1 MPRPVSRWLFRNAWG
16 SSPANSAAAQASPG
30 AERPAEGVS
39 LDAEIQRLEKLVERN
54 PGEDSV
60 TRPLAAAYV
69 RRGNT
74 LRAAGDL
81 RGALKEYRSA
91 IKYDEDNE
99 EAQKNIAEIVPQ
111 VEGEKTGE
119 YGEPAPLPITPNVT
133 TDTEDDAGPSRPH
146 SPLRKKRDRECVAVA
161 IAFAFLSVVSSSC
174 SLGSSPPRRRLK
186 RATKKDH
193 EYEKRTVVS

>member
-1 MPRPVSRWLFRNAWG
+1 MSLKTKTHALVLSCLAAALAG
-16 SSPANSAAAQASPG
+16 CNSAPEGNNRAANTTAAASPS
-30 AERPAEGVS
+30 AERPVDDAN
-39 LDAEIQRLEKLVERN
+39 LDAEIQRLEKLAERN

-60 TRPLAAAYV
+60 TKPLAAAYV

-74 LRAAGDL
+74 LRAASDL
-81 RGALKEYRSA
+81 RGALKEYRNA

-133 TDTEDDAGPSRPH
+133 TDTEDNDNAEPSPT
-146 SPLRKKRDRECVAVA
+146 PRKNVNRE
-161 IAFAFLSVVSSSC
+161 S
-174 SLGSSPPRRRLK
+174 
-186 RATKKDH
+186 
-193 EYEKRTVVS
+193 

>member
-1 MPRPVSRWLFRNAWG
+1 MNLNTKTLALVLSCLAAALAGCNNAPEG
-16 SSPANSAAAQASPG
+16 NNRASNSAAASASPG
-30 AERPAEGVS
+30 AERPAEGAN

-69 RRGNT
+69 RRGNA

-81 RGALKEYRSA
+81 RGALKDYRNA

-133 TDTEDDAGPSRPH
+133 TDTDEAEPSPTAQP
-146 SPLRKKRDRECVAVA
+146 SPRKNVNR
-161 IAFAFLSVVSSSC
+161 
-174 SLGSSPPRRRLK
+174 G
-186 RATKKDH
+186 
-193 EYEKRTVVS
+193 

>member
-1 MPRPVSRWLFRNAWG
+1 MNLKTKTRTLVLSCLVAALAGCSNAPG
-16 SSPANSAAAQASPG
+16 GNNRTANTAAPAPSPA
-30 AERPAEGVS
+30 AERPLEGAS
-39 LDAEIQRLEKLVERN
+39 LDAEIQRLEKLAERN

-60 TRPLAAAYV
+60 TKPLAAAYV

-81 RGALKEYRSA
+81 RAALKEYRSA

-99 EAQKNIAEIVPQ
+99 EAQKNIADIVPQ

-133 TDTEDDAGPSRPH
+133 TDTDDNTGPSPTAQP
-146 SPLRKKRDRECVAVA
+146 SPRKNVNR
-161 IAFAFLSVVSSSC
+161 
-174 SLGSSPPRRRLK
+174 
-186 RATKKDH
+186 
-193 EYEKRTVVS
+193 

>member
-1 MPRPVSRWLFRNAWG
+1 MNLKTKTLAPVLSCLAAALAGCNSAPEATNRA
-16 SSPANSAAAQASPG
+16 ANSAAAQASPG
-30 AERPAEGVS
+30 AERPVEGVS

-81 RGALKEYRSA
+81 RGALKDYRSA

-99 EAQKNIAEIVPQ
+99 EAQKSIAEIVPQ

-133 TDTEDDAGPSRPH
+133 TDTEDNAGPSPTAQP
-146 SPLRKKRDRECVAVA
+146 SPRKNVNR
-161 IAFAFLSVVSSSC
+161 
-174 SLGSSPPRRRLK
+174 
-186 RATKKDH
+186 
-193 EYEKRTVVS
+193 

>member
-1 MPRPVSRWLFRNAWG
+1 MSLKKKTLALVLTCL
-16 SSPANSAAAQASPG
+16 AAALVGCNNAPEVNNRTANTAATAPSPSP
-30 AERPAEGVS
+30 ERPLEGAS
-39 LDAEIQRLEKLVERN
+39 LDAEIQRLEKLAERN

-81 RGALKEYRSA
+81 RGALKDYRSA

-133 TDTEDDAGPSRPH
+133 TDTEDNAGPSPT
-146 SPLRKKRDRECVAVA
+146 PRKNVNRE
-161 IAFAFLSVVSSSC
+161 S
-174 SLGSSPPRRRLK
+174 
-186 RATKKDH
+186 
-193 EYEKRTVVS
+193 

>member
-1 MPRPVSRWLFRNAWG
+1 MSLKKKTLALVLTCL
-16 SSPANSAAAQASPG
+16 AAALVGCNNAPEANNRTATPAPSASPSAELPLEG
-30 AERPAEGVS
+30 AN
-39 LDAEIQRLEKLVERN
+39 LDAEIQRLEKLAERN

-81 RGALKEYRSA
+81 RGALKDYRNA

-99 EAQKNIAEIVPQ
+99 EAQKHIAEIVPQ
-111 VEGEKTGE
+111 VEGEQTGE

-133 TDTEDDAGPSRPH
+133 TDADDNDNVQPSPT
-146 SPLRKKRDRECVAVA
+146 PRKNVNRE
-161 IAFAFLSVVSSSC
+161 S
-174 SLGSSPPRRRLK
+174 
-186 RATKKDH
+186 
-193 EYEKRTVVS
+193 

>member
-1 MPRPVSRWLFRNAWG
+1 MILKTKTRALILSCLAATLTGCNDAPEGTNRA
-16 SSPANSAAAQASPG
+16 ANSAATSSSPA
-30 AERPAEGVS
+30 AERPVEGAN

-69 RRGNT
+69 RRGNN
-74 LRAAGDL
+74 LRASNDL
-81 RGALKEYRSA
+81 RGALKDYRSA

-133 TDTEDDAGPSRPH
+133 TDTDDNAGPSPTAQP
-146 SPLRKKRDRECVAVA
+146 SPRKNVNRE
-161 IAFAFLSVVSSSC
+161 
-174 SLGSSPPRRRLK
+174 
-186 RATKKDH
+186 
-193 EYEKRTVVS
+193 

>member
-1 MPRPVSRWLFRNAWG
+1 MILKTITRSLILSCLALTLTGCDNA
-16 SSPANSAAAQASPG
+16 PEVANRAANSTATSASPSG
-30 AERPAEGVS
+30 AERPAEGVN

-81 RGALKEYRSA
+81 RAALKEYRSA

-99 EAQKNIAEIVPQ
+99 EAQKNIADIVPQ

-133 TDTEDDAGPSRPH
+133 TDTDDNAGPSPTAQP
-146 SPLRKKRDRECVAVA
+146 SPRKNLNRE
-161 IAFAFLSVVSSSC
+161 
-174 SLGSSPPRRRLK
+174 
-186 RATKKDH
+186 
-193 EYEKRTVVS
+193 

>member
-1 MPRPVSRWLFRNAWG
+1 MNLKKKTLALAFACLSSAFAGCNNAPEG
-16 SSPANSAAAQASPG
+16 NNRAANSAAPAPSPSP
-30 AERPAEGVS
+30 ERPVEGAN
-39 LDAEIQRLEKLVERN
+39 LDAEIQRLEKLAERN

-133 TDTEDDAGPSRPH
+133 TDTEE
-146 SPLRKKRDRECVAVA
+146 DREP
-161 IAFAFLSVVSSSC
+161 
-174 SLGSSPPRRRLK
+174 SPTAQPSPRKNVNR
-186 RATKKDH
+186 
-193 EYEKRTVVS
+193 E

>member
-1 MPRPVSRWLFRNAWG
+1 MILKTKTRALILTCLAAALTGCNNAPEGANRPAD
-16 SSPANSAAAQASPG
+16 SAAASASPA
-30 AERPAEGVS
+30 AERPAEGAN

-69 RRGNT
+69 RRGNG
-74 LRAAGDL
+74 LRAASDL
-81 RGALKEYRSA
+81 RGALKDYRSA

-133 TDTEDDAGPSRPH
+133 TDTDDNAGPSPT
-146 SPLRKKRDRECVAVA
+146 PRKNVNRE
-161 IAFAFLSVVSSSC
+161 S
-174 SLGSSPPRRRLK
+174 
-186 RATKKDH
+186 
-193 EYEKRTVVS
+193 